1 MTDAEFDEFVERK
14 ANDMVERTISLARS
28 SQANEV
34 LRQQQA
40 DMLTN
45 VGNVI
50 EQRRKSKSRNIPI
63 NQTAENLVDQRQTQI
78 SNLQTLENKATTAK
92 RGF

>member
-14 ANDMVERTISLARS
+14 ANDMVERTISLARG

-45 VGNVI
+45 VGGVI
-50 EQRRKSKSRNIPI
+50 E
-63 NQTAENLVDQRQTQI
+63 TE
-78 SNLQTLENKATTAK
+78 AK
-92 RGF
+92 R